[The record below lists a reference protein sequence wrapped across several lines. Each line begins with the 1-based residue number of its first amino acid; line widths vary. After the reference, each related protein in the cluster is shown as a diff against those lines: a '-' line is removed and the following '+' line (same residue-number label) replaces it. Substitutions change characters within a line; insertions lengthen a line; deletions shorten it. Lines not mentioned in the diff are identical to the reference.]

1 MGNVSDRG
9 PPEGEVLFL
18 HRDTTFRIWVAVK
31 CPNCGT
37 FEEAEA
43 LVRSANGTLIGPYVA
58 RREYTDGDL
67 VVVEGQND
75 TFGQNSGLCE
85 ACWEEHREHKI
96 EQYRRIR
103 QVRAPK
109 PMTAKQQKKALKD
122 PITKAELRKAKTR
135 LDTLRQEAG
144 GLAPRQT
151 FMTNRMKSQRRST
164 RTDSTEE
171 PEPRYSSTPG
181 VKARGLTIDKEIA
194 QKEAEVADLE
204 ERWEAKQRAKVVP

>member
-1 MGNVSDRG
+1 MGDVSDRG

-31 CPNCGT
+31 CPSCGT

-43 LVRSANGTLIGPYVA
+43 LVRSANGVLMGPYVA

-85 ACWEEHREHKI
+85 ACWKEHREHTM

-103 QVRAPK
+103 RVRAPK
-109 PMTAKQQKKALKD
+109 PMTAKQRKAALD
-122 PITKAELRKAKTR
+122 DTIAKADIRKAKTR
-135 LDTLRQEAG
+135 LDNLRDEAG
-144 GLAPRQT
+144 DAGRRKPS
-151 FMTNRMKSQRRST
+151 MTARMKSQMRGTKKKEKVSVVQ
-164 RTDSTEE
+164 
-171 PEPRYSSTPG
+171 YSSTPG
-181 VKARGLTIDKEIA
+181 VKARGLTIDKEIT
-194 QKEAEVADLE
+194 QMEAKVADLE
-204 ERWEAKQRAKVVP
+204 KRWEDKQRAKLAH